1 MNKLFFFSIILYFVS
16 IANAQNSPFWYEKPA
31 EKWTQALPVGNGSI
45 GGMIFGG
52 VQTEHIQFNESSLI
66 TGSTESVGYYQPF
79 GDLFIYFQAGNIQ
92 QYTRELSLENAIHTV
107 LYTSNGIRFKRE
119 TFISFPDKVMVIHFT
134 ASKKN
139 SLSFSLKLKDA
150 HNASVFYKA
159 NRAIASGKIV
169 QNGMEYESQLLIKND
184 GGILQSDT
192 AGITLVDANEVTIL
206 LTAGTDF
213 EYNYEK
219 KYKGIHPHQRLSK
232 TIQSVKNKSYSQLF
246 QSHIK
251 DYQQLY
257 NRVRLSLGTKTLNNP
272 LSERLLSYKKGQSD
286 PALEKLLFDYG
297 RYLLISSSRR
307 GGTPANLQG
316 LWNAEMKPAWYAQ
329 YTTNINIQMNY
340 WLAELTG
347 LPECHEPL
355 FDWIENL
362 AKVQKNANDT
372 NLISKKGW
380 ICYSTNTLM
389 GTPSKWRLH
398 RPGSA
403 WLSQHFWEH
412 YAFTGDK
419 NFLVKHA
426 YPMLKD
432 ITGYWEDYLV
442 ELKNGQLITPTGW
455 SPEHGPGLNENDK
468 SSYPGVSYDQQIVY
482 DLFSNYI
489 DASEVINLD
498 KEYREKIR
506 SMRSRLLGP
515 QIGKWGQLQE
525 WMEDWDNPNDK
536 HRHASHLFAVYPGRQ
551 ITQLKSPDLANAALI
566 SIKARGDINTEWS
579 TAWKINIYARLC
591 QSERAYDL
599 IKNMFSN
606 CLLDNMFGNHPPFQ
620 MDGNYGFTAGV
631 AEMLLQS
638 HVKENNTY
646 VLQILPALPKE
657 WPSGQIKGLRARGG
671 FVVDI
676 SWDNN
681 TLKKLVVTSLN
692 GGTFTA
698 FYNNKRV
705 MKSLLKNEKWEVSGF
720 K

>member
-1 MNKLFFFSIILYFVS
+1 MHKLIVS
-16 IANAQNSPFWYEKPA
+16 AFLLLFGLIANAQSSSFWYDKPA
-31 EKWTQALPVGNGSI
+31 EKWTQALPIGNGSI
-45 GGMIFGG
+45 GGMVFGG
-52 VQTEHIQFNESSLI
+52 VQKEHIQFNESSLI
-66 TGSTESVGYYQPF
+66 TGSTESVGDYQPF
-79 GDLFIYFQAGNIQ
+79 GDLFLDFKVDSIQ
-92 QYTRELSLENAIHTV
+92 KFRRELSLENAIHTV
-107 LYTSNGIRFKRE
+107 LYTSNGVNFKRE
-119 TFISFPDKVMVIHFT
+119 TFVSFPDKVMVIHLT

-139 SLSFSLKLKDA
+139 QITFTVKLKDA
-150 HNASVFYKA
+150 HKANVVYKE
-159 NRAIASGKIV
+159 NRAISSGKLV
-169 QNGMEYESQLLIKND
+169 QNGMEYESQLLIKNNE
-184 GGILQSDT
+184 GVLKSDT
-192 AGITLVDANEVTIL
+192 AGITVINANEVTIFL
-206 LTAGTDF
+206 SAGTDF

-232 TIQSVKNKSYSQLF
+232 TIDLASKKSYAQLL
-246 QSHIK
+246 QSHLK

-257 NRVRLSLGTKTLNNP
+257 NRVSLKLKTNSNEKP
-272 LSERLLSYKKGQSD
+272 LSERLLLYKKSQPD

-316 LWNAEMKPAWYAQ
+316 LWNNEFKPAWYSQ

-362 AKVQKNANDT
+362 AKVQKNSNDT

-419 NFLVKHA
+419 NFLLKHA

-455 SPEHGPGLNENDK
+455 SPEHGPGLNETDK
-468 SSYPGVSYDQQIVY
+468 SSYPGVTYDQQIVY

-489 DASEVINLD
+489 DASEVLGLD
-498 KEYREKIR
+498 KDYREKIK

-551 ITQLKSPDLANAALI
+551 ITQLLSPDLANAALI
-566 SIKARGDINTEWS
+566 SIKSRGDINTEWS

-620 MDGNYGFTAGV
+620 MDGNYGYTAGV

-638 HVKENNTY
+638 HVKENDTY

-657 WPSGQIKGLRARGG
+657 WPSGEIKGLRARGG

-676 SWDNN
+676 SWENN
-681 TLKKLVVTSLN
+681 ALKKLVVNSLK

-698 FYNNKRV
+698 FYNNKRIV
-705 MKSLLKNEKWEVSGF
+705 KSLLKNEKWETANF
-720 K
+720 